1 MRSASAACLLLLA
14 GACAVATVGA
24 ARSHSDAETQQLQGE
39 LRSLSK
45 DIVATDATATTA
57 LPVLA
62 RVLALASEIT
72 TGKYKEAAAELL
84 MSSAGLRAAHG
95 GNADCDAVQKSFTK
109 GAQNLIPSMM
119 TQGDCSFSSMV
130 ELQGAALTGSTTLTG
145 DALKTRVLKMCSME
159 GPASDTSCGET
170 GPLAV
175 LTKLSRKWAGAKGLD
190 ACSFGSGN
198 STLKMSDVMAV
209 GIYSDLICAKEGSD
223 YCMVKTGGL
232 TSFSASMAS
241 GMTKEG
247 LTQMCSP
254 CTLTQF
260 RILARI
266 LGMMAQGE
274 GKKDEQNPFKSLTS
288 MLKGMCATDKDESFC
303 ALQPNIM
310 IMMGQNNPA
319 MTPPPGTSGKNYAAM
334 CSFCGRKIMGSYM
347 GLNPDRSERK
357 KMSDQMV
364 QSCFKKEDMDKFCG
378 DFVGESSLVFANHI
392 YMSIVN
398 IWF

>member
-1 MRSASAACLLLLA
+1 MRSAFAASLLLLA

-24 ARSHSDAETQQLQGE
+24 ARSHSDAETQQLQQE
-39 LRSLSK
+39 LLSLSK
-45 DIVATDATATTA
+45 DILASDATATAA

-62 RVLALASEIT
+62 RVLALASEMK

-84 MSSAGLRAAHG
+84 MSSARLRAAHG

-119 TQGDCSFSSMV
+119 TQGDCSYSSMV
-130 ELQGAALTGSTTLTG
+130 ELQGAALMGSTTLTG

-159 GPASDTSCGET
+159 GPASSTSCGET

-175 LTKLSRKWAGAKGLD
+175 LTKLSRKWAGAKGIG
-190 ACSFGSGN
+190 ACSFGSSN

-209 GIYSDLICAKEGSD
+209 GIYSDLMCAKEGSD

-232 TSFSASMAS
+232 MSFSTSMTS

-254 CTLTQF
+254 CALTQF

-266 LGMMAQGE
+266 LGMMAQAE
-274 GKKDEQNPFKSLTS
+274 EKKDEKNPFKSLTS
-288 MLKGMCATDKDESFC
+288 LLKTMCATDKDESFC

-319 MTPPPGTSGKNYAAM
+319 MTPPP
-334 CSFCGRKIMGSYM
+334 R
-347 GLNPDRSERK
+347 DER
-357 KMSDQMV
+357 
-364 QSCFKKEDMDKFCG
+364 
-378 DFVGESSLVFANHI
+378 
-392 YMSIVN
+392 
-398 IWF
+398 